1 MLSVERGQGEFQRV
15 SLIPTMIFTLLVVW
29 YADSVYNIEVGCNS
43 CYKRMKQNLED
54 VGGSRLGR
62 LKQKI
67 RRAEDADV
75 RLYQEYFEPTGS
87 IYSEHDFHRRFR
99 ISMRLFFRLVD
110 EISEYDSY
118 FVQKKY
124 AAGKLG
130 LNAIQK
136 CATAV
141 QILGYSMTPD
151 ALDQYFKIAESTTRE
166 AFKRFVKA
174 IQGFYNSRY
183 LKKPTRENILQQMQI
198 NERRGWPE
206 MFASIDKMHYQWNNC
221 YVAWQRHYQNKD
233 HNRNIVLEAVTDK
246 SLWL

>member
-29 YADSVYNIEVGCNS
+29 YADSVYNIEVGCKS

-75 RLYQEYFEPTGS
+75 RLYQEYFEPTGF

-99 ISMRLFFRLVD
+99 ISKRLFFRLVD

-124 AAGKLG
+124 VAGKLG

-136 CATAV
+136 CTAAV

-174 IQGFYNSRY
+174 I
-183 LKKPTRENILQQMQI
+183 
-198 NERRGWPE
+198 
-206 MFASIDKMHYQWNNC
+206 
-221 YVAWQRHYQNKD
+221 
-233 HNRNIVLEAVTDK
+233 
-246 SLWL
+246 